1 MPGTRKLGR
10 TTDHRMA
17 MLRTLVT
24 NLLEKGKIVTT
35 VTRAKETKA
44 LAEKIDWWIE
54 HPAERM
60 EMGRKYMH
68 SVRDY
73 DIRKSTEQIINMYKE
88 ALIS

>member
-1 MPGTRKLGR
+1 MSSTSQF
-10 TTDHRMA
+10 
-17 MLRTLVT
+17 
-24 NLLEKGKIVTT
+24 
-35 VTRAKETKA
+35 A
-44 LAEKIDWWIE
+44 LDERSLFPAHDPEVLAARIDWWIE